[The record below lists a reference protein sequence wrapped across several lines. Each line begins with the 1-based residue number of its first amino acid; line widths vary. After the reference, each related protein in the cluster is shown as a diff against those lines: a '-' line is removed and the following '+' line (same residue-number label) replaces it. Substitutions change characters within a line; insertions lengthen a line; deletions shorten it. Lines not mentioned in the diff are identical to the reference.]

1 MGQTTCSRYG
11 DVQMSAEKL
20 IRELVEAL
28 GSIVADEQEYAVPK
42 EQCKEFRRL
51 PGLWRTHLMCVG
63 CGITPDV

>member
-1 MGQTTCSRYG
+1 
-11 DVQMSAEKL
+11 MSAEKL

-51 PGLWRTHLMCVG
+51 PGLWRTHWMCVG